1 MTKTGFIY
9 KVEIT
14 IEKVGLKHRAT
25 ITVYCLDIVR
35 YEIHDFV
42 TEKFDKSI
50 TVISDTDKNYMEQL
64 KPIVED
70 SISIYDNLFKNAIL

>member
-1 MTKTGFIY
+1 MVRTGFIY
-9 KVEIT
+9 KVDIT

-35 YEIHDFV
+35 YEIHDFI

-50 TVISDTDKNYMEQL
+50 TIISDVDKKYMEQL
-64 KPIVED
+64 KPIVEET
-70 SISIYDNLFKNAIL
+70 ISIYDNLFKTAGL